1 LTAGDGSKLP
11 PRTIDLAASDG
22 SFRPR
27 LTFDR
32 KHSVWRVACYPEQD
46 VRTTGKG
53 RTLIDALHAAL
64 DGTVFDAETTEWYI
78 RSTGW
83 GSELPQ

>member
-1 LTAGDGSKLP
+1 LTAGDGSKLR
-11 PRTIDLAASDG
+11 PRTIDLAAG
-22 SFRPR
+22 SGEFRPR

-32 KHSVWRVACYPEQD
+32 DHGVWRVACYPEQG
-46 VRTTGKG
+46 RRETGTG
-53 RTLIDALHAAL
+53 RTLIDALRAAL
-64 DGTVFDAETTEWYI
+64 DRTVFDAETTEWYI